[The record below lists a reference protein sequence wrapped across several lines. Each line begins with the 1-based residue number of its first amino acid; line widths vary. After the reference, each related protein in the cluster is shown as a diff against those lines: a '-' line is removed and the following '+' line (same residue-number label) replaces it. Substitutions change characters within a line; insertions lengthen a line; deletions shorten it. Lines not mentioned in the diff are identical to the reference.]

1 MRYILTLQMS
11 LLYIHLQHFLTVY
24 FLTVLYID
32 LSHHTEIQLLLTEF
46 YLVIVV

>member
-11 LLYIHLQHFLTVY
+11 LLYIHLQHFLTV
-24 FLTVLYID
+24 LYID
-32 LSHHTEIQLLLTEF
+32 LSHYTEIQLLLTEF